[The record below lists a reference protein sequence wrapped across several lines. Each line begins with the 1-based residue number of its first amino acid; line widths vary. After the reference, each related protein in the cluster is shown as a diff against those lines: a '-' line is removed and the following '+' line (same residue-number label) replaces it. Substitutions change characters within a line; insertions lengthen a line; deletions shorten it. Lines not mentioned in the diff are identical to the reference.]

1 MADVN
6 IYPTNSI
13 DESNSISR
21 QQYDSLWQDCMRCE
35 ARISELEDQLAEIA
49 ENFSGIVNIGDFKY
63 RLRLD
68 NLLTP
73 ELDDAIDV
81 YLKFYNKAFLKELTL
96 YDD

>member
-6 IYPTNSI
+6 IYPTNNI

-21 QQYDSLWQDCMRCE
+21 EQYDSLWQDCLRCE
-35 ARISELEDQLAEIA
+35 ARISELEDQLSEIT
-49 ENFSGIVNIGDFKY
+49 ENFSGIVNVNDFKY

-68 NLLTP
+68 NLLTS
-73 ELDDAIDV
+73 ELDEAIDA
-81 YLKFYNKAFLKELTL
+81 YLKFYNNAFLKELTL

>member
-6 IYPTNSI
+6 IYPTNSV

-21 QQYDSLWQDCMRCE
+21 EQYDNLWQDCLRCE
-35 ARISELEDQLAEIA
+35 ARISELEDQLSEIT
-49 ENFSGIVNIGDFKY
+49 ENFSGIVNVDDFKY

-73 ELDDAIDV
+73 ELDEAIDV
-81 YLKFYNKAFLKELTL
+81 YLKFYNKVFLDEVI
-96 YDD
+96 